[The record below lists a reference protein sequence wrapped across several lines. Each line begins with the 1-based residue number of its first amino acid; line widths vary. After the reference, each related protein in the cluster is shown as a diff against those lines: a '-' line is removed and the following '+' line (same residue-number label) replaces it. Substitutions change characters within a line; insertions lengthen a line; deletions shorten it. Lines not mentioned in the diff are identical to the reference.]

1 MKTYITQNIS
11 KNRNLYSLF
20 AMRYPVLVHKM
31 HDCKK
36 VKDRQH
42 LFGFLL
48 LFSPISTSLFYAAAI
63 YLSLNQYIHIYIM
76 QSVYYYVLHS
86 NLYLCI

>member
-1 MKTYITQNIS
+1 
-11 KNRNLYSLF
+11 
-20 AMRYPVLVHKM
+20 M

-48 LFSPISTSLFYAAAI
+48 LFSLISTSLFYAAAI

-76 QSVYYYVLHS
+76 QSVYYI
-86 NLYLCI
+86 LCITWQLVFMYLVEVKE